1 MVDDDEGRPW
11 ERCSNSSCRNR
22 AIISKSFDKNP
33 PKNYCV
39 ECYDL
44 EGLNVA
50 LKWNYAQEPPLDTL
64 EKRKEYVSKGLKLK
78 RI

>member
-1 MVDDDEGRPW
+1 MFDDNEGRGW

-22 AIISKSFDKNP
+22 AIISKSFDDDP

-39 ECYDL
+39 ECYDVA
-44 EGLNVA
+44 GLNAA
-50 LKWNYAQEPPLDTL
+50 LKWNYAQNPPLDTL